1 MHFVHCT
8 YIDSPLKD
16 IFNDF
21 ALGRC
26 IKSTYLFFSD
36 QSTLLEGQNEWNQR
50 RGVYTDFGIF
60 GYGVSDD
67 C

>member
-1 MHFVHCT
+1 MNAAIT
-8 YIDSPLKD
+8 T
-16 IFNDF
+16 
-21 ALGRC
+21 LGRC

-50 RGVYTDFGIF
+50 RGVYTDLGIF
-60 GYGVSDD
+60 GYGVSGD